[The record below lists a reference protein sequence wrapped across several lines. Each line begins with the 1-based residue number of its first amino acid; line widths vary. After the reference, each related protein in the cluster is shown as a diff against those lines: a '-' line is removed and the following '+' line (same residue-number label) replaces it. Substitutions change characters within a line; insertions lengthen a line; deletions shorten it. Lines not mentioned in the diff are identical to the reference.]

1 MLSVPRGWH
10 LFYVGFNECEV
21 NPKVRTTEL
30 VDGFRHSAPYVN
42 AHRGKTFV
50 VMLGGEALAQPKFR
64 SIINDVALLH
74 SLGIKVVLVYG
85 ARPQI
90 DEALANNQIEPAYH
104 QGVRITDEATL
115 KVIKQVAGSLQFDIT
130 ARLSMSLSNT
140 PMQGAQINVVSGNF
154 VIAQP
159 LGVDNGIDY
168 CLSGKVRRIDVQGL
182 KRQMENNCI
191 ILMGPIAASVTGES
205 FNLTAEEVATQVA
218 IKLKADKM
226 IGFSSQNG
234 ILDRNGDV
242 IAELMP
248 NDAQKILDKL
258 AGQGEGCVG
267 TMAFLKASIDAC
279 RSGVP
284 RCHLVSYLEDGA
296 LLQELFSRE
305 GIGTQIVTESA
316 ERLRRAS
323 IADIGGILNL
333 IRPLEEQGILVRR
346 SREQLEIEIEQFML
360 IERDGLVIGCA
371 ALYPFEEDNA
381 GEFACLVVHPDYRDA
396 DRGSLLLQNIIG
408 QAKVRGYSRLFA
420 LTTRSIHWFLEHGFE
435 LVEVDA
441 LPNKKKQLYNYQRR
455 SKILALDL

>member
-1 MLSVPRGWH
+1 M
-10 LFYVGFNECEV
+10 
-21 NPKVRTTEL
+21 RTTEL

-50 VMLGGEALAQPKFR
+50 VMLGGEALAQNQFR
-64 SIINDVALLH
+64 AILNDVALLH

-90 DEALANNQIEPAYH
+90 DAALAINGIKPVYH
-104 QGVRITDEATL
+104 KGVRITGEDSL
-115 KVIKQVAGSLQFDIT
+115 KVIKQVAGALQFDIT
-130 ARLSMSLSNT
+130 ARLSMSLGNT
-140 PMQGAQINVVSGNF
+140 PMQGAQINLVSGNF

-159 LGVDNGIDY
+159 LGVDNGVDF
-168 CLSGKVRRIDVQGL
+168 CLSGKVRRIDTQGL
-182 KRQMENNCI
+182 RRQLDNHCI
-191 ILMGPIAASVTGES
+191 VLIGPIAASVTGES
-205 FNLTAEEVATQVA
+205 FNLTAEEIATQVA

-226 IGFSSQNG
+226 IGFSSQSG

-248 NDAQKILDKL
+248 NDAQNILNKL
-258 AGQGEGCVG
+258 AEQGSACVG
-267 TMAFLKASIDAC
+267 TMTFLKASIDAC
-279 RSGVP
+279 RNGVP
-284 RCHLVSYLEDGA
+284 RCHLVSYLDDGA

-316 ERLRRAS
+316 ERLRSAS

-396 DRGSLLLQNIIG
+396 DRGSLLLKNIIV
-408 QAKVRGYSRLFA
+408 QARSRGYSRLFA
-420 LTTRSIHWFLEHGFE
+420 LTTRSIHWFLEHGFVIE
-435 LVEVDA
+435 EVEA
-441 LPNKKKQLYNYQRR
+441 LPQKKKQLYNYQRR
-455 SKILALDL
+455 SKILVLDL

>member
-1 MLSVPRGWH
+1 
-10 LFYVGFNECEV
+10 
-21 NPKVRTTEL
+21 VRTTEL

-50 VMLGGEALAQPKFR
+50 VMLGGEALAQNHFR
-64 SIINDVALLH
+64 AILNDVALLH

-90 DEALANNQIEPAYH
+90 DAALAVNGIEPAYH
-104 QGVRITDEATL
+104 EGVRITDEDSL
-115 KVIKQVAGSLQFDIT
+115 KVIKQVAGALQFDIT

-140 PMQGAQINVVSGNF
+140 PMQGAQINLVSGNF

-159 LGVDNGIDY
+159 LGVDNGVDF

-182 KRQMENNCI
+182 KRQLDNHCI
-191 ILMGPIAASVTGES
+191 VLMGPIAASVTGES
-205 FNLTAEEVATQVA
+205 FNLTAEEIATQVA

-248 NDAQKILDKL
+248 NDAQNIMNKL
-258 AGQGEGCVG
+258 AEQGSACIG

-279 RSGVP
+279 RNGVP

-316 ERLRRAS
+316 ERLRCAS
-323 IADIGGILNL
+323 IADIGGVLNL

-396 DRGSLLLQNIIG
+396 DRGSLLLKNIIN
-408 QAKVRGYSRLFA
+408 QARNRGYSRLFA
-420 LTTRSIHWFLEHGFE
+420 LTTRSIHWFLEHGFVIE
-435 LVEVDA
+435 DVEA
-441 LPNKKKQLYNYQRR
+441 LPQKKKQLYNYQRR

>member
-1 MLSVPRGWH
+1 
-10 LFYVGFNECEV
+10 
-21 NPKVRTTEL
+21 VRTTEL

-50 VMLGGEALAQPKFR
+50 VMLGGEALAQNHFR
-64 SIINDVALLH
+64 AILNDVALLH

-90 DEALANNQIEPAYH
+90 DAALAVNGIEPAYH
-104 QGVRITDEATL
+104 EGVRITDEDSL
-115 KVIKQVAGSLQFDIT
+115 KVIKQVAGALQFDIT

-140 PMQGAQINVVSGNF
+140 PMQGAQINLVSGNF

-159 LGVDNGIDY
+159 LGVDNGVDF
-168 CLSGKVRRIDVQGL
+168 CLSGKVRRIDTQGL
-182 KRQMENNCI
+182 KRQLDNHCI
-191 ILMGPIAASVTGES
+191 VLMGPIAASVTGES
-205 FNLTAEEVATQVA
+205 FNLTAEEIATQVA

-248 NDAQKILDKL
+248 NDAQNIMNKL
-258 AGQGEGCVG
+258 AEQGSACIG

-279 RSGVP
+279 RNGVP

-316 ERLRRAS
+316 ERLRCAS
-323 IADIGGILNL
+323 IADIGGVLNL

-396 DRGSLLLQNIIG
+396 DRGSLLLKNIIN
-408 QAKVRGYSRLFA
+408 QARNRGYSRLFA
-420 LTTRSIHWFLEHGFE
+420 LTTRSIHWFLEHGFVIE
-435 LVEVDA
+435 DVEA
-441 LPNKKKQLYNYQRR
+441 LPQKKKQLYNYQRR

>member
-1 MLSVPRGWH
+1 M
-10 LFYVGFNECEV
+10 
-21 NPKVRTTEL
+21 RTTEL

-50 VMLGGEALAQPKFR
+50 VMLGGEALAQNQFR
-64 SIINDVALLH
+64 GILNDVALLH

-90 DEALANNQIEPAYH
+90 DAALAANGIEPTYH
-104 QGVRITDEATL
+104 EGVRITDEDSL
-115 KVIKQVAGSLQFDIT
+115 KVIKQVAGALQFDIT

-140 PMQGAQINVVSGNF
+140 PMQGAQINLVSGNF

-159 LGVDNGIDY
+159 LGVDNGVDF
-168 CLSGKVRRIDVQGL
+168 CLSGKVRRIDTQGL
-182 KRQMENNCI
+182 KRQLDNHCI
-191 ILMGPIAASVTGES
+191 VLMGPIAASVTGES
-205 FNLTAEEVATQVA
+205 FNLTAEEIATQVA

-248 NDAQKILDKL
+248 NDAQNILAKL
-258 AGQGEGCVG
+258 AEQGSACVG

-279 RSGVP
+279 RNGVP
-284 RCHLVSYLEDGA
+284 RCHLVSYLDDGA

-323 IADIGGILNL
+323 ISDIGGILNL

-396 DRGSLLLQNIIG
+396 DRGSLLLKNIIG
-408 QAKVRGYSRLFA
+408 QARSRGYSRLFA
-420 LTTRSIHWFLEHGFE
+420 LTTRSIHWFLEHGFVIE
-435 LVEVDA
+435 DVDA
-441 LPNKKKQLYNYQRR
+441 LPQKKKQLYNYQRR

>member
-1 MLSVPRGWH
+1 M
-10 LFYVGFNECEV
+10 
-21 NPKVRTTEL
+21 RTTEL

-50 VMLGGEALAQPKFR
+50 VMLGGEALAQNHFR
-64 SIINDVALLH
+64 AILNDVALLH

-90 DEALANNQIEPAYH
+90 DAALAVNGIEPAYH
-104 QGVRITDEATL
+104 EGVRITDEDSL
-115 KVIKQVAGSLQFDIT
+115 KVIKQVAGALQFDIT

-140 PMQGAQINVVSGNF
+140 PMQGAQINLVSGNF

-159 LGVDNGIDY
+159 LGVDNGVDF

-182 KRQMENNCI
+182 KRQLDNHCI
-191 ILMGPIAASVTGES
+191 VLMGPIAASVTGES
-205 FNLTAEEVATQVA
+205 FNLTAEEIATQVA

-248 NDAQKILDKL
+248 NDAQNIMSKL
-258 AGQGEGCVG
+258 AEQGSACVG

-279 RSGVP
+279 RNGVP

-316 ERLRRAS
+316 ERLRCAS
-323 IADIGGILNL
+323 IADIGGVLNL

-396 DRGSLLLQNIIG
+396 DRGSLLLKNIIN
-408 QAKVRGYSRLFA
+408 QARNRGYSRLFA
-420 LTTRSIHWFLEHGFE
+420 LTTRSIHWFLEHGFVIE
-435 LVEVDA
+435 DVEA
-441 LPNKKKQLYNYQRR
+441 LPQKKKQLYNYQRR

>member
-1 MLSVPRGWH
+1 M
-10 LFYVGFNECEV
+10 
-21 NPKVRTTEL
+21 RTTEL

-50 VMLGGEALAQPKFR
+50 VMLGGEALAQNQFR
-64 SIINDVALLH
+64 AILNDVALLH

-90 DEALANNQIEPAYH
+90 DAALAANGIAPAYH
-104 QGVRITDEATL
+104 EGVRITDEDSL
-115 KVIKQVAGSLQFDIT
+115 KVIKQVAGALQFDIT

-140 PMQGAQINVVSGNF
+140 PMQGAQINLVSGNF

-159 LGVDNGIDY
+159 LGVDNGVDF

-182 KRQMENNCI
+182 KRQLDNHCI
-191 ILMGPIAASVTGES
+191 VLMGPIAASVTGES
-205 FNLTAEEVATQVA
+205 FNLTAEEIATQVA

-248 NDAQKILDKL
+248 NDAQNIMNKL
-258 AGQGEGCVG
+258 AEQGSACVG

-279 RSGVP
+279 RNGVP

-316 ERLRRAS
+316 ERLRCAS
-323 IADIGGILNL
+323 IADIGGVLNL

-396 DRGSLLLQNIIG
+396 DRGSLLLKNIIG
-408 QAKVRGYSRLFA
+408 QARSRGYSRLFA
-420 LTTRSIHWFLEHGFE
+420 LTTRSIHWFLEHGFVIE
-435 LVEVDA
+435 DVDA
-441 LPNKKKQLYNYQRR
+441 LPQKKKQLYNYQRR

>member
-1 MLSVPRGWH
+1 M
-10 LFYVGFNECEV
+10 
-21 NPKVRTTEL
+21 RTTEL

-50 VMLGGEALAQPKFR
+50 VMLGGEALAQPQFR
-64 SIINDVALLH
+64 AILNDVALLH

-90 DEALANNQIEPAYH
+90 DAALAANGIEPAYH
-104 QGVRITDEATL
+104 GGVRITDEDSL
-115 KVIKQVAGSLQFDIT
+115 KVIKQVAGALQFDIT

-140 PMQGAQINVVSGNF
+140 PMQGAQINLVSGNF

-159 LGVDNGIDY
+159 LGVDNGVDF

-182 KRQMENNCI
+182 KRQLDNHCI
-191 ILMGPIAASVTGES
+191 VLMGPIAASVTGES
-205 FNLTAEEVATQVA
+205 FNLTAEEIATQVA

-226 IGFSSQNG
+226 IGFSAQNG
-234 ILDRNGDV
+234 ILDRNGEV

-248 NDAQKILDKL
+248 NDAQNILNKL
-258 AGQGEGCVG
+258 AEQGSACIG

-279 RSGVP
+279 RNGVP
-284 RCHLVSYLEDGA
+284 RCHLVSYLDDGA

-323 IADIGGILNL
+323 ISDIGGILNL
-333 IRPLEEQGILVRR
+333 IRPLEEQGVLVRR

-371 ALYPFEEDNA
+371 ALYPFEEDHA

-396 DRGSLLLQNIIG
+396 DRGSLLLKNIIG
-408 QAKVRGYSRLFA
+408 QARSRGYSRLFA
-420 LTTRSIHWFLEHGFE
+420 LTTRSIHWFLEHGFVIE
-435 LVEVDA
+435 DVDA
-441 LPNKKKQLYNYQRR
+441 LPQKKKQLYNYQRR
-455 SKILALDL
+455 SKILA

>member
-1 MLSVPRGWH
+1 M
-10 LFYVGFNECEV
+10 
-21 NPKVRTTEL
+21 RTTEL

-50 VMLGGEALAQPKFR
+50 VMLGGEALAQPQFR
-64 SIINDVALLH
+64 AILNDVALLH

-90 DEALANNQIEPAYH
+90 DAALAANGIEPAYH
-104 QGVRITDEATL
+104 GGVRITDEDSL
-115 KVIKQVAGSLQFDIT
+115 KVIKQVAGALQFDIT

-140 PMQGAQINVVSGNF
+140 PMQGAQINLVSGNF

-159 LGVDNGIDY
+159 LGVDNGVDF

-182 KRQMENNCI
+182 KRQLDNHCI
-191 ILMGPIAASVTGES
+191 VLMGPIAASVTGES
-205 FNLTAEEVATQVA
+205 FNLTAEEIATQVA

-226 IGFSSQNG
+226 IGFSAQNG
-234 ILDRNGDV
+234 ILDRNGEV

-248 NDAQKILDKL
+248 NDAQNILNKL
-258 AGQGEGCVG
+258 AEQGSACIG

-279 RSGVP
+279 RNGVP
-284 RCHLVSYLEDGA
+284 RCHLVSYLDDGA

-323 IADIGGILNL
+323 ISDIGGILNL
-333 IRPLEEQGILVRR
+333 IRPLEEQGVLVRR

-371 ALYPFEEDNA
+371 ALYPFEEDHA

-396 DRGSLLLQNIIG
+396 DRGSLLLKNIIG
-408 QAKVRGYSRLFA
+408 QA
-420 LTTRSIHWFLEHGFE
+420 
-435 LVEVDA
+435 
-441 LPNKKKQLYNYQRR
+441 
-455 SKILALDL
+455 

>member
-1 MLSVPRGWH
+1 M
-10 LFYVGFNECEV
+10 
-21 NPKVRTTEL
+21 RTTEL

-50 VMLGGEALAQPKFR
+50 VMLGGEALAQNQFR
-64 SIINDVALLH
+64 AILNDVALLH

-90 DEALANNQIEPAYH
+90 DAALAVNGIEPAYH
-104 QGVRITDEATL
+104 EGVRITDEDSL
-115 KVIKQVAGSLQFDIT
+115 KVIKQVAGALQFDIT

-140 PMQGAQINVVSGNF
+140 PMQGAQINLVSGNF

-159 LGVDNGIDY
+159 LGVDNGIDF

-182 KRQMENNCI
+182 KRQLDNHCI
-191 ILMGPIAASVTGES
+191 VLMGPIAASVTGES
-205 FNLTAEEVATQVA
+205 FNLTAEEIATQVA

-248 NDAQKILDKL
+248 NDAQNIMNKL
-258 AGQGEGCVG
+258 AEQGSACVG

-279 RSGVP
+279 RNGVP

-316 ERLRRAS
+316 ERLRCAS
-323 IADIGGILNL
+323 IADIGGVLNL

-396 DRGSLLLQNIIG
+396 DRGSLLLKNIIN
-408 QAKVRGYSRLFA
+408 QARNRGYSRLFA
-420 LTTRSIHWFLEHGFE
+420 LTTRSIHWFLEHGFVIE
-435 LVEVDA
+435 DVEA
-441 LPNKKKQLYNYQRR
+441 LPQKKKQLYNYQRR

>member
-1 MLSVPRGWH
+1 M
-10 LFYVGFNECEV
+10 
-21 NPKVRTTEL
+21 RTTEL

-50 VMLGGEALAQPKFR
+50 VMLGGEALAQNQFR
-64 SIINDVALLH
+64 GILNDVALLH

-90 DEALANNQIEPAYH
+90 DAALAANGIEPAYH
-104 QGVRITDEATL
+104 DGVRITDEDSL
-115 KVIKQVAGSLQFDIT
+115 KVIKQVAGALQFDIT

-140 PMQGAQINVVSGNF
+140 PMQGAQINLVSGNF

-159 LGVDNGIDY
+159 LGVDNGVDF
-168 CLSGKVRRIDVQGL
+168 CLSGKVRRIDAQGL
-182 KRQMENNCI
+182 KRQLDNHCI
-191 ILMGPIAASVTGES
+191 VLMGPIAASVTGES
-205 FNLTAEEVATQVA
+205 FNLTAEEIATQVA

-248 NDAQKILDKL
+248 NDAQNILNKL
-258 AGQGEGCVG
+258 AEQGSACIG

-279 RSGVP
+279 RNGVP
-284 RCHLVSYLEDGA
+284 RCHLVSYLDDGA

-323 IADIGGILNL
+323 ISDIGGILNL

-396 DRGSLLLQNIIG
+396 DRGSLLLKNIIG
-408 QAKVRGYSRLFA
+408 QARSRGYSRLFA
-420 LTTRSIHWFLEHGFE
+420 LTTRSIHWFLEHGFVIE
-435 LVEVDA
+435 DVDA
-441 LPNKKKQLYNYQRR
+441 LPQKKKQLYNYQRR

>member
-1 MLSVPRGWH
+1 M
-10 LFYVGFNECEV
+10 
-21 NPKVRTTEL
+21 RTTEL

-50 VMLGGEALAQPKFR
+50 VMLGGEALAQNQFR
-64 SIINDVALLH
+64 AILNDVALLH

-90 DEALANNQIEPAYH
+90 DAALAANGIEPAYH
-104 QGVRITDEATL
+104 DGVRITNEDSL
-115 KVIKQVAGSLQFDIT
+115 KVIKQVAGALQFDIT

-140 PMQGAQINVVSGNF
+140 PMQGAQINLVSGNF

-159 LGVDNGIDY
+159 LGVDNGVDF

-182 KRQMENNCI
+182 KRQLDNHCI
-191 ILMGPIAASVTGES
+191 VLMGPIAASVTGES
-205 FNLTAEEVATQVA
+205 FNLTAEEIATQVA

-248 NDAQKILDKL
+248 NDAQNILNKL
-258 AGQGEGCVG
+258 AEQGSACVG

-279 RSGVP
+279 RNGVP

-323 IADIGGILNL
+323 IADIGGVLNL

-396 DRGSLLLQNIIG
+396 DRGSLLLKNIIG
-408 QAKVRGYSRLFA
+408 QARSRGYSRLFA
-420 LTTRSIHWFLEHGFE
+420 LTTRSIHWFLEHGFVIE
-435 LVEVDA
+435 DVEA
-441 LPNKKKQLYNYQRR
+441 LPQKKKQLYNYQRR
-455 SKILALDL
+455 SKILVLEL

>member
-1 MLSVPRGWH
+1 
-10 LFYVGFNECEV
+10 
-21 NPKVRTTEL
+21 VRTTEL

-50 VMLGGEALAQPKFR
+50 VMLGGEALAQNQFR
-64 SIINDVALLH
+64 GILNDVALLH

-90 DEALANNQIEPAYH
+90 DAALAANGIEPAYH
-104 QGVRITDEATL
+104 DGVRITDEDSL
-115 KVIKQVAGSLQFDIT
+115 KVIKQVAGALQFDIT

-140 PMQGAQINVVSGNF
+140 PMQGAQINLVSGNF

-159 LGVDNGIDY
+159 LGVDNGVDF
-168 CLSGKVRRIDVQGL
+168 CLSGKVRRIDAQGL
-182 KRQMENNCI
+182 KRQLDNHCI
-191 ILMGPIAASVTGES
+191 VLMGPIAASVTGES
-205 FNLTAEEVATQVA
+205 FNLTAEEIATQVA

-248 NDAQKILDKL
+248 NDAQKILNKL
-258 AGQGEGCVG
+258 AEQGSACIG

-279 RSGVP
+279 RNGVP
-284 RCHLVSYLEDGA
+284 RCHLVSYLDDGA

-323 IADIGGILNL
+323 ISDIGGILNL

-396 DRGSLLLQNIIG
+396 DRGSLLLKNIIG
-408 QAKVRGYSRLFA
+408 QARSRGYSRLFA
-420 LTTRSIHWFLEHGFE
+420 LTTRSIHWFLEHGFVIE
-435 LVEVDA
+435 DVDA
-441 LPNKKKQLYNYQRR
+441 LPQKKKQLYNYQRR

>member
-1 MLSVPRGWH
+1 M
-10 LFYVGFNECEV
+10 
-21 NPKVRTTEL
+21 RTTEL

-50 VMLGGEALAQPKFR
+50 VMLGGEALAQNQFR
-64 SIINDVALLH
+64 AILNDVALLH

-90 DEALANNQIEPAYH
+90 DAALANNDIEPIYH
-104 QGVRITDEATL
+104 EGVRITDEESL
-115 KVIKQVAGSLQFDIT
+115 KVIKQVAGALQFDIT

-140 PMQGAQINVVSGNF
+140 PMQGAQINLVSGNF

-159 LGVDNGIDY
+159 LGVDNGIDF
-168 CLSGKVRRIDVQGL
+168 CLSGRVRRIDVQGL
-182 KRQMENNCI
+182 KRQLDNHCI
-191 ILMGPIAASVTGES
+191 VLMGPIAASVTGES
-205 FNLTAEEVATQVA
+205 FNLTAEEIATQVA

-248 NDAQKILDKL
+248 NDAQNIMDKL
-258 AGQGEGCVG
+258 SEQGSACVG

-279 RSGVP
+279 RNGVP
-284 RCHLVSYLEDGA
+284 RCHLVSYLDDGA

-316 ERLRRAS
+316 ERLRSAS
-323 IADIGGILNL
+323 IADIGGVLNL

-396 DRGSLLLQNIIG
+396 DRGSLLLKNIINK
-408 QAKVRGYSRLFA
+408 ARNRGYSRLFA
-420 LTTRSIHWFLEHGFE
+420 LTTRSIHWFLEHGFVIE
-435 LVEVDA
+435 DVEA
-441 LPNKKKQLYNYQRR
+441 LPQKKKQLYNYQRR

>member
-1 MLSVPRGWH
+1 M
-10 LFYVGFNECEV
+10 
-21 NPKVRTTEL
+21 RTTEL

-50 VMLGGEALAQPKFR
+50 VMLGGEALAQNQFR
-64 SIINDVALLH
+64 GILNDVALLH

-90 DEALANNQIEPAYH
+90 DAALAANGIEPVYH
-104 QGVRITDEATL
+104 EGVRITDEDSL
-115 KVIKQVAGSLQFDIT
+115 KVIKQVAGALQFDIT

-140 PMQGAQINVVSGNF
+140 PMQGAQINLVSGNF

-159 LGVDNGIDY
+159 LGVDNGVDF
-168 CLSGKVRRIDVQGL
+168 CLSGKVRRIDTQGL
-182 KRQMENNCI
+182 KRQLDNHCI
-191 ILMGPIAASVTGES
+191 VLMGPIAASVTGES
-205 FNLTAEEVATQVA
+205 FNLTAEEIATQVA

-248 NDAQKILDKL
+248 NDAQNILNKL
-258 AGQGEGCVG
+258 AEQGSACVG

-279 RSGVP
+279 RNGVP
-284 RCHLVSYLEDGA
+284 RCHLVSYLDDGA

-323 IADIGGILNL
+323 ISDIGGVLNL

-396 DRGSLLLQNIIG
+396 DRGSLLLKNIIG
-408 QAKVRGYSRLFA
+408 QARSRGYSRLFA
-420 LTTRSIHWFLEHGFE
+420 LTTRSIHWFLEHGFVIE
-435 LVEVDA
+435 DVEA
-441 LPNKKKQLYNYQRR
+441 LPQKKKQLYNYQRR

>member
-1 MLSVPRGWH
+1 M
-10 LFYVGFNECEV
+10 
-21 NPKVRTTEL
+21 RTTEL

-50 VMLGGEALAQPKFR
+50 VMLGGEALAQNQFR
-64 SIINDVALLH
+64 SILNDVALLH

-90 DEALANNQIEPAYH
+90 DAALAANGIEPAYH
-104 QGVRITDEATL
+104 EGVRITDEDSL
-115 KVIKQVAGSLQFDIT
+115 KVIKQVAGALQFDIT

-140 PMQGAQINVVSGNF
+140 PMQGAQINLVSGNF

-159 LGVDNGIDY
+159 LGVDNGVDF
-168 CLSGKVRRIDVQGL
+168 CLSGRVRRIDVQGL
-182 KRQMENNCI
+182 KRQLDNHCI
-191 ILMGPIAASVTGES
+191 VLMGPIAASVTGES
-205 FNLTAEEVATQVA
+205 FNLTAEEIATQVA
-218 IKLKADKM
+218 VKLKADKM

-234 ILDRNGDV
+234 ILDRNGDA

-248 NDAQKILDKL
+248 NDAQCILNKL
-258 AGQGEGCVG
+258 AEQGSACIG

-279 RSGVP
+279 RNGVP
-284 RCHLVSYLEDGA
+284 RCHLVSYLDDGA

-323 IADIGGILNL
+323 ISDIGGILNL

-396 DRGSLLLQNIIG
+396 DRGSLLLKNIIG
-408 QAKVRGYSRLFA
+408 QARSRGYSRLFA
-420 LTTRSIHWFLEHGFE
+420 LTTRSIHWFLEHGFVIE
-435 LVEVDA
+435 DVEA
-441 LPNKKKQLYNYQRR
+441 LPQKKKQLYNYQRR

>member
-1 MLSVPRGWH
+1 M
-10 LFYVGFNECEV
+10 
-21 NPKVRTTEL
+21 RTTEL

-50 VMLGGEALAQPKFR
+50 VMLGGEALAQSHFR
-64 SIINDVALLH
+64 AILNDVALLH

-90 DEALANNQIEPAYH
+90 DAALAVNGIEPAYH
-104 QGVRITDEATL
+104 EGVRITDEDSL
-115 KVIKQVAGSLQFDIT
+115 KVIKQVAGALQFDIT

-140 PMQGAQINVVSGNF
+140 PMQGAQINLVSGNF

-159 LGVDNGIDY
+159 LGVDNGVDF

-182 KRQMENNCI
+182 KRQLDNHCI
-191 ILMGPIAASVTGES
+191 VLMGPIAASVTGES
-205 FNLTAEEVATQVA
+205 FNLTAEEIATQVA

-248 NDAQKILDKL
+248 NDAQNIMNKL
-258 AGQGEGCVG
+258 AEQGSACIG

-279 RSGVP
+279 RNGVP

-316 ERLRRAS
+316 ERLRCAS
-323 IADIGGILNL
+323 IADIGGVLNL

-396 DRGSLLLQNIIG
+396 DRGSLLLKNIIN
-408 QAKVRGYSRLFA
+408 QARNRGYSRLFA
-420 LTTRSIHWFLEHGFE
+420 LTTRSIHWFLEHGFVIE
-435 LVEVDA
+435 DVEA
-441 LPNKKKQLYNYQRR
+441 LPQKKKQLYNYQRR

>member
-1 MLSVPRGWH
+1 M
-10 LFYVGFNECEV
+10 
-21 NPKVRTTEL
+21 RTTEL

-50 VMLGGEALAQPKFR
+50 VMLGGEALAQNHFR
-64 SIINDVALLH
+64 AILNDVALLH

-90 DEALANNQIEPAYH
+90 DAALAVNGIEPAYH
-104 QGVRITDEATL
+104 EGVRITDEDSL
-115 KVIKQVAGSLQFDIT
+115 KVIKQVAGALQFDIT

-140 PMQGAQINVVSGNF
+140 PMQGAQINLVSGNF

-159 LGVDNGIDY
+159 LGVDNGIDF
-168 CLSGKVRRIDVQGL
+168 CLSGRVRRIDVQGL
-182 KRQMENNCI
+182 KRQLDNHCI
-191 ILMGPIAASVTGES
+191 VLMGPIAASVTGES
-205 FNLTAEEVATQVA
+205 FNLTAEEIATQVA

-248 NDAQKILDKL
+248 NDAQNIMNKL
-258 AGQGEGCVG
+258 AEQGSACVG

-279 RSGVP
+279 RNGVP

-316 ERLRRAS
+316 ERLRCAS
-323 IADIGGILNL
+323 IADIGGVLNL

-396 DRGSLLLQNIIG
+396 DRGSLLLKNIIN
-408 QAKVRGYSRLFA
+408 QARNRGYSRLFA
-420 LTTRSIHWFLEHGFE
+420 LTTRSIHWFLEHGFVIE
-435 LVEVDA
+435 DVEA
-441 LPNKKKQLYNYQRR
+441 LPQKKKQLYNYQRR

>member
-1 MLSVPRGWH
+1 M
-10 LFYVGFNECEV
+10 
-21 NPKVRTTEL
+21 RTTEL

-50 VMLGGEALAQPKFR
+50 VMLGGEALAQNQFR
-64 SIINDVALLH
+64 GILNDVALLH

-90 DEALANNQIEPAYH
+90 DAALAANGIEPAYH
-104 QGVRITDEATL
+104 EGVRITDEDSL
-115 KVIKQVAGSLQFDIT
+115 KVIKQVAGALQFDIT

-140 PMQGAQINVVSGNF
+140 PMQGAQINLVSGNF

-159 LGVDNGIDY
+159 LGVDNGVDF
-168 CLSGKVRRIDVQGL
+168 CLSGKVRRIDTQGL
-182 KRQMENNCI
+182 KRQLDNHCI
-191 ILMGPIAASVTGES
+191 VLMGPIAASVTGES
-205 FNLTAEEVATQVA
+205 FNLTAEEIATQVA

-248 NDAQKILDKL
+248 NDAQNILNKL
-258 AGQGEGCVG
+258 AEQGSACVG

-279 RSGVP
+279 RNGVP
-284 RCHLVSYLEDGA
+284 RCHLVSYLDDGA

-323 IADIGGILNL
+323 ISDIGGILNL

-396 DRGSLLLQNIIG
+396 DRGSLLLKNIIG
-408 QAKVRGYSRLFA
+408 QARSRGYSRLFA
-420 LTTRSIHWFLEHGFE
+420 LTTRSIHWFLEHGFVIE
-435 LVEVDA
+435 DVDA
-441 LPNKKKQLYNYQRR
+441 LPQKKKQLYNYQRR